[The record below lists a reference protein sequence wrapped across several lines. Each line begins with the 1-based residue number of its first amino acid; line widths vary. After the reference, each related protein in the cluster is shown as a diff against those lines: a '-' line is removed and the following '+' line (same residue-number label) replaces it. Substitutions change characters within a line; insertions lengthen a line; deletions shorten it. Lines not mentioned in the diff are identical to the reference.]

1 MKIIIKSLQK
11 LRVLYYK
18 KFVSNVSIK
27 SKCKIRS
34 ATLFYSINGGKIDIH
49 DTVSFGF
56 FPSPYFYTCYN
67 HIDIREGGNIIIK
80 ENTTINNNF
89 ILCAFRNNISIGKN
103 CLIGVNFSALN
114 ADYHGIEINNRNKI
128 EKISS
133 ADISIGDDCFLGN
146 NVTILKGV
154 NLGKGCV
161 VANSSVVTKSFDDN
175 SLIAGNPARLIR
187 VIEQK

>member
-1 MKIIIKSLQK
+1 MKIIIKNLQK

-18 KFVSNVSIK
+18 KFLSNVSIK

-80 ENTTINNNF
+80 ENTIINNNF
-89 ILCAFRNNISIGKN
+89 ILCAFRNNINIGKN
-103 CLIGVNFSALN
+103 CLIG
-114 ADYHGIEINNRNKI
+114 G
-128 EKISS
+128 
-133 ADISIGDDCFLGN
+133 
-146 NVTILKGV
+146 
-154 NLGKGCV
+154 
-161 VANSSVVTKSFDDN
+161 
-175 SLIAGNPARLIR
+175 
-187 VIEQK
+187 